1 MKSAAQSLFDPPEEP
16 AIPPTPADAPLAE
29 DFAAGTFRCL
39 ELEEYGEILAECL
52 RQFPDTAV
60 VYRITGD
67 GARRGLIAPMWSLDK
82 KRVLNYLN
90 DLLSGY
96 GLLDQRGL

>member
-1 MKSAAQSLFDPPEEP
+1 MDRLKPQFHTDIFFPR
-16 AIPPTPADAPLAE
+16 PLAE
-29 DFAAGTFRCL
+29 DYAAGTFRCL

-60 VYRITGD
+60 VHRITGD

-90 DLLSGY
+90 DLLSSY
-96 GLLDQRGL
+96 GLLNQRGL